1 MVAMRPPFNHNHDPN
16 HGAADGPRGPPR
28 HRMVSARPPK
38 RHVNTDVI
46 PIHKPVASSSGIT
59 CSILMAEPNV
69 FLAGLDHDGRA
80 RRGNRPTGTALLRGK
95 LQLVLTKN
103 IKIKTVQ
110 LKLAG
115 KTRTE
120 WPEGIPPMRLQEWE
134 EDSLRTQVL
143 TFFDAIN
150 DGWETEYGNQCSFSL
165 KDGAADPASTHV
177 SIRSG
182 QLALDSPPFS
192 RRGGLTSK
200 ELKKL
205 KLRSVRSR
213 SFGQGDVPVAKP
225 AVLNPKGYKIFRPG
239 TYEYSFEL
247 PIDHHQLETTKLP
260 FGSVKWE
267 LQASVERHGAFRA
280 NLNGTKEVSI
290 VRVPD
295 QLSLETTEPISISR
309 QWDDQLHYDIVV
321 SGKSFAIGSKIPIAF
336 KFTPLAKVQV
346 YKIRV
351 YIAESIEYWTNNRL
365 VTRREPGRKILLLE
379 KTAGKPMDPSLGAE
393 LRTTSG
399 GELSPGERRSAR
411 EVAAT
416 RNSTQSAGR
425 DSPSAPLPEPSNN
438 LLGDLDLG
446 LENFWGPTEI
456 EANVQ
461 IPTCEMM
468 KKDNNLILHPDS
480 SWKNVSVDH
489 WIRIVMRVSR
499 ADPDDPT
506 GTKRRHFEIS
516 IDSPITLLNCRA
528 TQTNTNLPEYSGF
541 DHASSYVQRACGCA
555 DSASLS
561 LSEEHVPNSPRT
573 IIPDGRMR
581 NPNGRP
587 RPYSAIEPMGNTRP
601 IHLIRMPSF
610 GPPEFDADEPP
621 PPADEHSNNIDTSSI
636 MTPPPRYDTIIG
648 TPSVDGLADYFAR
661 LAAHGFSGPGHDM
674 AIREDEESPE
684 EDDDSDSDG
693 TTLAIVGPQRLTERT
708 GRVNVVNPR
717 TPGGGRVPSR
727 SLEIARPAVDFI
739 LAEPPQRKAN
749 VDRGTAAP
757 IAE

>member
-1 MVAMRPPFNHNHDPN
+1 
-16 HGAADGPRGPPR
+16 
-28 HRMVSARPPK
+28 MVSARAPK
-38 RHVNTDVI
+38 PQFSTDVV
-46 PIHKPVASSSGIT
+46 PIHKPVASSSGMV

-69 FLAGLDHDGRA
+69 FLAGFDHDGRA

-95 LQLVLTKN
+95 LQLVVTKN
-103 IKIKTVQ
+103 VKIRTVQ

-120 WPEGIPPMRLQEWE
+120 WPEGIPPLRLQEWE

-143 TFFDAIN
+143 TFFDATN
-150 DGWETEYGNQCSFSL
+150 DGWETEYGNQCSYSL
-165 KDGAADPASTHV
+165 KHEVPDTASTHV
-177 SIRSG
+177 SLRSIP
-182 QLALDSPPFS
+182 LTLDSPPFS
-192 RRGGLTSK
+192 RRSAASAK

-205 KLRSVRSR
+205 KLRSVRPR
-213 SFGQGDVPVAKP
+213 SLDHSEVPVIKP
-225 AVLNPKGYKIFRPG
+225 LALNPKGYKIFRPG

-267 LQASVERHGAFRA
+267 LQANVERHGPFRP
-280 NLNGTKEVSI
+280 NLSGTKEVSI

-321 SGKSFAIGSKIPIAF
+321 SGKSFAIGSKVPIAF

-351 YIAESIEYWTNNRL
+351 YIAESIEYWTNNRM

-379 KTAGKPMDPSLGAE
+379 KTAGKPMDTSLGAE

-399 GELSPGERRSAR
+399 GELSPRERRSAR

-416 RNSTQSAGR
+416 RNSMQAARRG
-425 DSPSAPLPEPSNN
+425 SPSAPLPEPSNN

-489 WIRIVMRVSR
+489 WIRVSHARPFTLRNLYMLTFFPQIVLRVSR

-528 TQTNTNLPEYSGF
+528 TQTNTNLPEYSGL
-541 DHASSYVQRACGCA
+541 DPASSYVQRACGCT

-561 LSEEHVPNSPRT
+561 LSEEHIPRSPRT
-573 IIPDGRMR
+573 SVPDPRMR
-581 NPNGRP
+581 TASGRP
-587 RPYSAIEPMGNTRP
+587 RPYSAIEPVGHTRP
-601 IHLIRMPSF
+601 IHLIRVPSF

-621 PPADEHSNNIDTSSI
+621 PPADDDRHRQNSIDASSI
-636 MTPPPRYDTIIG
+636 LTPPPRYDTIIG

-661 LAAHGFSGPGHDM
+661 LAAHGFTNPDTH
-674 AIREDEESPE
+674 EESPE
-684 EDDDSDSDG
+684 EEEDDSDSDG
-693 TTLAIVGPQRLTERT
+693 LTLAVVGPQRLTERT

-717 TPGGGRVPSR
+717 TPGGGRIPSR
-727 SLEIARPAVDFI
+727 SLEISRPAVDFI
-739 LAEPPQRKAN
+739 LAEPPQRK
-749 VDRGTAAP
+749 VIIDSSTPAAV
-757 IAE
+757 A